1 MKAGITTF
9 VTDQGMPPG
18 PLAKAIEER
27 GFDALLVAEHSH
39 IPVRRETPY
48 PGGEPMPTPYFR
60 PLDPFVALTAAAMTT
75 SRLVLGTSI
84 VLLVQRDVIH
94 TAKEVSS
101 LDLVSGGRV
110 LFGVGAGWNREEMR
124 NHGTDP
130 RTRGALLDERIE
142 ALKAIWTHDEAE
154 FHGRFVDFDPI
165 FQWPKPVQKPH
176 PPIYVGGNT
185 RFALER
191 AVRQGVGWMPNSVA
205 DPVEVP
211 GQLKPVPSGVSVM
224 VSSVPPRDEILSA
237 YAENGVTQVSLAIP
251 PEPESATLHRLD
263 RLAAIVARYR

>member
-1 MKAGITTF
+1 
-9 VTDQGMPPG
+9 
-18 PLAKAIEER
+18 
-27 GFDALLVAEHSH
+27 
-39 IPVRRETPY
+39 
-48 PGGEPMPTPYFR
+48 
-60 PLDPFVALTAAAMTT
+60 
-75 SRLVLGTSI
+75 
-84 VLLVQRDVIH
+84 
-94 TAKEVSS
+94 
-101 LDLVSGGRV
+101 
-110 LFGVGAGWNREEMR
+110 MR